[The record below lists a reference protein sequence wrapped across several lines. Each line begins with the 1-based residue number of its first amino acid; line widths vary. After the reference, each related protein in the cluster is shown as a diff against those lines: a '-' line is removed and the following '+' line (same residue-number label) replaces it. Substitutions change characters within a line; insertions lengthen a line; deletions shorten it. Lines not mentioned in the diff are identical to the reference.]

1 MWSVRSSLTCCQS
14 LYGSAPAGGYINTR
28 HAAETDKI
36 TSPAPYV
43 SERDPK
49 TRTKVLDTFHR
60 LAKLCCEIVQ
70 DTCFLDREEDKL
82 KALTSLS
89 SELSR
94 AVPDAAVAVTP
105 ALATV
110 ITGHTRTRERLE
122 NHAEELETLWKTL
135 FSTLEGD
142 ISRVIESR
150 LEQAMTLLHKERD
163 SALRM
168 ITRSQNL
175 VSDRLHDGTTGPL
188 QRTDSWKENVTA
200 RTTTLSERGRS
211 SVNGGPAINVSPEGT
226 RHHGG
231 STSLSLVPT
240 QEGDLGTSL
249 RIVLEDMKMQM
260 DRQTRAIE
268 LLAQENLQ
276 LRSTTERIP
285 PQLVPPDSTSSSPRK
300 PSIL

>member
-1 MWSVRSSLTCCQS
+1 MRSSLTCCQS

-36 TSPAPYV
+36 TCPAPYV

-49 TRTKVLDTFHR
+49 SRTKVLDTFHR
-60 LAKLCCEIVQ
+60 LAKLAFFLSPLETTNLWTRLCCEIVQ

-82 KALTSLS
+82 KAFTSLS

-94 AVPDAAVAVTP
+94 AVPDAAMAVTP

-122 NHAEELETLWKTL
+122 NHAEELEALWKTL

-142 ISRVIESR
+142 ISRVIDSR

-175 VSDRLHDGTTGPL
+175 VSDRLHDGTTRPL
-188 QRTDSWKENVTA
+188 QRTDSWREKVTD
-200 RTTTLSERGRS
+200 RTTILSERGRS
-211 SVNGGPAINVSPEGT
+211 SVNGGPTINVSPEGT
-226 RHHGG
+226 RHNGG

-276 LRSTTERIP
+276 VGSC
-285 PQLVPPDSTSSSPRK
+285 
-300 PSIL
+300 

>member
-1 MWSVRSSLTCCQS
+1 MDLPPRVDTSTLAMQPRQIRLLLQLRTSPNAIPKQGRKFWIPSIVLQSWPFFISSLGITN
-14 LYGSAPAGGYINTR
+14 LWTR
-28 HAAETDKI
+28 
-36 TSPAPYV
+36 
-43 SERDPK
+43 
-49 TRTKVLDTFHR
+49 
-60 LAKLCCEIVQ
+60 LCCEIVQ

-82 KALTSLS
+82 KAFTSLS

-276 LRSTTERIP
+276 VGSY
-285 PQLVPPDSTSSSPRK
+285 
-300 PSIL
+300 